1 MGLYIGLD
9 VGTTSTKAFLYD
21 EKGRIRGG
29 SQAAYPLLVPEA
41 GRAEQ
46 RPDELLDAVVE
57 AIRGAMKD
65 ADAEAGDIAAVG
77 ISAAMHSLMA
87 VDPEG
92 RPLTPLIT
100 WADNRS
106 IGQANALRKGREA
119 ESLYRATGTPIHPM
133 SPLTKL
139 LWLSDREPELFKRAA
154 KFISFKEYLLHRLFG
169 RYALDVSLASATG
182 MLDLHTL
189 DWNEAALHMTGL
201 SPERLGEI
209 VPITER
215 LSGMDRRFAERMGL
229 HPDTPWIVGAS
240 DGALANVG
248 VGALGLGET
257 AVTIGTSGAVRSFAK
272 HPATD
277 AGQRTFCYAFEP
289 DRWLVGGPTNNGG
302 IALRWYLEKF
312 VIDEEEGESGDLK
325 EKQALDRIV
334 KLADS
339 VPPGSEGLL
348 FLPYLSGERAPYWN
362 ADARGAYFGATLHH
376 GRAHFGRATMEGILF
391 AVRTVSD
398 ALTELSGESRTLL
411 ASGGFAKS
419 EIWTQMLAD
428 LSGTRVVVPDTYE
441 ASAFG
446 AAAVAMKADGVI
458 GDYTDLKA
466 GITILRTHEPD
477 SRRFKTY
484 ERYYSLFKKVYQQ
497 LDPVFPEIAELQR
510 GTGIKH
516 EDESEVD
523 AAGPQ
528 GAASEEAAPEQQ
540 A

>member
-9 VGTTSTKAFLYD
+9 IGTTSTKAFLYD
-21 EKGRIRGG
+21 EKGKIRGG
-29 SQAAYPLLVPEA
+29 AQSAYTLLVPEA

-46 RPDELLDAVVE
+46 RPDELLDAVID
-57 AIRGAMKD
+57 AIREAMQD
-65 ADAEAGDIAAVG
+65 ANAHADDISAVG

-87 VDPEG
+87 VDHDG
-92 RPLTPLIT
+92 HPLTPLIT

-106 IGQANALRKGREA
+106 IGQVNALRKGREA
-119 ESLYRATGTPIHPM
+119 GKLYRATGTPIHPM

-139 LWLSDREPELFKRAA
+139 LWFADREPELFKRAA
-154 KFISFKEYLLHRLFG
+154 KFVSFKEYLLHRLFG
-169 RYALDVSLASATG
+169 RYALDLSLASATG
-182 MLDLHTL
+182 MLDLNTL
-189 DWNEAALHMTGL
+189 KWNDSALHLTGL
-201 SPERLGEI
+201 SADRLGEI

-215 LSGMDRRFAERMGL
+215 LSGMDRKLADRMGL
-229 HPDTPWIVGAS
+229 HPDTPWIAGAS

-248 VGALGLGET
+248 VGALGKGET
-257 AVTIGTSGAVRSFAK
+257 AVTIGTSGAVRSFTDR
-272 HPATD
+272 PATD
-277 AGQRTFCYAFEP
+277 PDGRTFCYAFEP

-312 VIDEEEGESGDLK
+312 VIDAEEGESGDLK

-339 VPPGSEGLL
+339 VAPGSEGLL

-376 GRAHFGRATMEGILF
+376 GRAHFGRATMEGVLF

-398 ALTELSGESRTLL
+398 ALMELGGANHTLL

-419 EIWTQMLAD
+419 DIWTQMLAD
-428 LSGTRVVVPDTYE
+428 LSGTQVVVPDTYE

-458 GDYTDLKA
+458 GDYADLKESI
-466 GITILRTHEPD
+466 GILRTHEPD
-477 SRRFKTY
+477 SSRFKTY
-484 ERYYSLFKKVYQQ
+484 ERYYALFKRVYEQ
-497 LDPVFPEIAELQR
+497 LEPVFPDIAELQR
-510 GTGIKH
+510 GTGVNE
-516 EDESEVD
+516 EDESEN
-523 AAGPQ
+523 GHSK
-528 GAASEEAAPEQQ
+528 SEPERKD
-540 A
+540 